1 MRERERDRGRER
13 KRGRMHA
20 CGATNAAIPAPV
32 ALRGTHMCRYTQV
45 SDDAVIDVAAHQPFL
60 LASTCAF
67 SHSLCFSIYRVLS
80 FSPFFSPRSLFLS
93 FSRRSRL
100 FLARAS
106 CHTREQELQSGM
118 QATESANVLA
128 RARTA
133 AVLVA
138 ILTIPSRE

>member
-1 MRERERDRGRER
+1 MR
-13 KRGRMHA
+13 A
-20 CGATNAAIPAPV
+20 CGATNAVIPAPV
-32 ALRGTHMCRYTQV
+32 ALRGTHMCRYMQV

-80 FSPFFSPRSLFLS
+80 FSPFFPRSLFLS
-93 FSRRSRL
+93 FSPRSASLSRESEL
-100 FLARAS
+100 PHARALIAVGNAS
-106 CHTREQELQSGM
+106 DRKRER
-118 QATESANVLA
+118 ARA